1 MADIANLGN
10 YSPEDVVMI
19 LNSLPNCPKPFSHV
33 VSGTAEGTFITFER
47 GVDRATLQMGSDL
60 TAGRVLRRNKSG
72 TITLSL
78 NSYAETNDFLSELAR
93 LDEESHNSDYIF
105 SVTIKDMTGRSVFYA
120 PQAFLGNDPSMSFST
135 DGDTRDWTITV
146 VNAQRH
152 IGGSSL
158 LAPDNV
164 TTLEDFGY
172 VVEDRWKTNTN
183 TQTQP

>member
-10 YSPEDVVMI
+10 YSPEDVVVI
-19 LNSLPNCPKPFSHV
+19 ISNNRFSHTI
-33 VSGTAEGTFITFER
+33 SGFADGTFISYER
-47 GVDRATLQMGSDL
+47 GVDRATLYVGADL
-60 TAGRVLRRNKSG
+60 SAGRTLRRNKSG
-72 TITLSL
+72 TITLTLAQYSE
-78 NSYAETNDFLSELAR
+78 SNDVLSELAR
-93 LDEESHNSDYIF
+93 LDEEAHNNDWLF
-105 SVTIKDMTGRSVFYA
+105 SVTIKDMLGRSVFYA
-120 PQAFLGNDPSMSFST
+120 PQAFLGNDPMIDYST
-135 DGDTRDWTITV
+135 EMGTRDWTITV

-183 TQTQP
+183 APTQP